1 MLHQRQ
7 TIRPQHEY
15 MSDCDEVK
23 TAKGNS
29 MGYDMKSF
37 TVITWAVMSLRPPQ
51 GFANFAYQ
59 NVTSH
64 DRAAIEG
71 RSTLHLRGPHCD
83 FLVND
88 IDLTKVPSCRY
99 YMLQS
104 KHTLPFDTTARCR
117 LPSSKASA

>member
-37 TVITWAVMSLRPPQ
+37 TVITWAVMSLRSSSRIRQ
-51 GFANFAYQ
+51 FRL
-59 NVTSH
+59 SK
-64 DRAAIEG
+64 
-71 RSTLHLRGPHCD
+71 CD
-83 FLVND
+83 
-88 IDLTKVPSCRY
+88 KS
-99 YMLQS
+99 
-104 KHTLPFDTTARCR
+104 
-117 LPSSKASA
+117 